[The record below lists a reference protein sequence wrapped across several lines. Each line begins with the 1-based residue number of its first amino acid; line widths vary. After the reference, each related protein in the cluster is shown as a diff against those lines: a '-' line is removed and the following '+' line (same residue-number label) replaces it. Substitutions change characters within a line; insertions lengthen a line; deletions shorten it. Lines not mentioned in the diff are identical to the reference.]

1 MKKNISPKNK
11 KISIKLWSILAGIVL
26 LILIALNWNHISWL
40 FNFQYTWRYLTGV
53 LSPTGGRT
61 PPSSIVAPKTQNSNT
76 AITPENSNSAP
87 VSQTSSQP
95 INGTA
100 ASGIVAPVPNL
111 PDTITIPKIN
121 ISAPIITAQTAD
133 ADAIHSLLDS
143 GTVLYPGSVPF
154 GQRGESVILGHSAP
168 AGWPKIKYD
177 WVFSELAELKEGDKI
192 YITYANKKYS
202 YTVAKIKIL
211 QAGQDL
217 PGAIATA
224 NTLVLVSCWPP
235 GKDINRLAV
244 LAVLDGQ
251 SPTEVN
257 P

>member
-1 MKKNISPKNK
+1 M
-11 KISIKLWSILAGIVL
+11 KLWSALAGVVL
-26 LILIALNWNHISWL
+26 LILIVLNWNHISWI
-40 FNFQYTWRYLTGV
+40 FNFQYGWRYLTGV

-61 PPSSIVAPKTQNSNT
+61 PPSAIIAPKTQNSET
-76 AITPENSNSAP
+76 ITSSANSNSP
-87 VSQTSSQP
+87 PISNTTNQP
-95 INGTA
+95 ANGSTA
-100 ASGIVAPVPNL
+100 STPNASLPSL

-121 ISAPIITAQTAD
+121 ISAPIVTAQTTD
-133 ADAIHSLLDS
+133 TNTIHSLLDL

-168 AGWPKIKYD
+168 VGWPKIKYD
-177 WVFSELAELKEGDKI
+177 WVFSDLAELKPGDKI

-217 PGAIATA
+217 PGPIATA

-244 LAVLDGQ
+244 LAVLD
-251 SPTEVN
+251 E
-257 P
+257 